1 MRVLRGIKPESKSIS
16 SADSTEP
23 SCGRVAPH
31 CQRTSLGYRLGRYR
45 SSRHRISPGTAPAQR
60 SPRVP
65 APYTR
70 REKPPTSATDAPPCP
85 PVLPS
90 PCPTSRGHPW
100 DPGSCD
106 QSPPSHGDGS
116 PGPGYGGSHLLLR
129 GALLHGRIAF
139 LSHLIHFQRETQTRS
154 GVRSSSRASA
164 QTFPDLGNV
173 MTEVQRCVCPLP
185 LRPECSACRM
195 LLIS

>member
-16 SADSTEP
+16 SADNTEP

-70 REKPPTSATDAPPCP
+70 REKPPTSATDAPP
-85 PVLPS
+85 VS
-90 PCPTSRGHPW
+90 PCPHVPLSSRPRVQPAEATRGIRGAAIRSPRVTGMALRVLVTEGPTSCSAGLCSTGGLLSYLTLYTSRGKHR
-100 DPGSCD
+100 
-106 QSPPSHGDGS
+106 HG
-116 PGPGYGGSHLLLR
+116 R
-129 GALLHGRIAF
+129 ACGAPLELLHRPF
-139 LSHLIHFQRETQTRS
+139 LTS
-154 GVRSSSRASA
+154 
-164 QTFPDLGNV
+164 V
-173 MTEVQRCVCPLP
+173 M
-185 LRPECSACRM
+185 
-195 LLIS
+195 

>member
-16 SADSTEP
+16 SADNTEP

-85 PVLPS
+85 PVPTS
-90 PCPTSRGHPW
+90 PCPPVPVSNQPRPPVGSGELRSEPPESRGW
-100 DPGSCD
+100 LSGSWLRRV
-106 QSPPSHGDGS
+106 PPPAPRGS
-116 PGPGYGGSHLLLR
+116 AP
-129 GALLHGRIAF
+129 
-139 LSHLIHFQRETQTRS
+139 
-154 GVRSSSRASA
+154 RADC
-164 QTFPDLGNV
+164 F
-173 MTEVQRCVCPLP
+173 
-185 LRPECSACRM
+185 
-195 LLIS
+195 LISPYTLPEGNTDTVGRAELLWSFCTDLS